1 MADLNES
8 SKQLAQLQVELDMRN
23 HQLQQMQREL
33 TQARHYFESA
43 PVGFLALDRHG
54 IILDCNRSAAEL
66 LGLERSC
73 LLDRPLQALFEP
85 QMSRTL
91 LTHLDQV
98 FASGRHTLSEMRI
111 VAQTDGRVSVL
122 SIDSSLYLP
131 SDGEQCCF
139 STLLDITG
147 QVCARQAYQ
156 AKEQR
161 YRLLLNSLD
170 ELVSVYDVNGICRFM
185 NRRIATLLGG
195 RPEHLVGRSLH
206 ELFPDAAAAY
216 IEHIHDVIRTGENKE
231 YEEEVLFPAGSRRL
245 SARLRPIQDEKGT
258 TIAAL
263 IICQDVTEHRSAE
276 RAMRR
281 NEERLKALINATT
294 DDVVVLLDSEL
305 NMEIVNERAARGF
318 GRTMQQLTG
327 RPIGE
332 FMPPA
337 IAKTRREYALKV
349 LSGGCTYRFEDQRAG
364 HWFDNNMCPVFDDEG
379 KPQAVAIFARD
390 ITQRKKM
397 EQALAEAKE
406 SAEKANLAKSR
417 FLAAANHDLR
427 QPLQAMRLLLESL
440 TLYQLEPRAAEVVED
455 MKEAMQF
462 MEGLLSALLD
472 ISKLEAGSV
481 VPKKKHFHVVPFL
494 HRLRGQFRATA
505 QDAGKQIHVF
515 TSNAVLYTDPMLLA
529 RILQNFLT
537 NAIRHAAGERIL
549 VACRFAKGHRRIEVW
564 DDGPGIP
571 ADQLDKIFE
580 EFYQIGNPARN
591 LNQGLGLGLAI
602 TRRIAKL
609 LELPV
614 TVKSRPGQGSIFAVE
629 VPLGTENQPIVTEHT
644 GVSFNADVT
653 TGLILVVD
661 DDPIVLNATET
672 LLEALHYEAVCA
684 ESVEDAI
691 ELVRQYGAK
700 IRMALLDYRL
710 PGEWD
715 GIQLLKII
723 RDILQRN
730 LPAVLVS
737 GDTSIDRLKQV
748 RLSGLPL
755 LHKPI
760 ELAVLRRHL
769 EDAMSRKVIEG
780 DIDPGD
786 VD

>member
-1 MADLNES
+1 MKGMADLHEW
-8 SKQLAQLQVELDMRN
+8 
-23 HQLQQMQREL
+23 
-33 TQARHYFESA
+33 Y
-43 PVGFLALDRHG
+43 
-54 IILDCNRSAAEL
+54 RS
-66 LGLERSC
+66 
-73 LLDRPLQALFEP
+73 
-85 QMSRTL
+85 
-91 LTHLDQV
+91 
-98 FASGRHTLSEMRI
+98 
-111 VAQTDGRVSVL
+111 
-122 SIDSSLYLP
+122 
-131 SDGEQCCF
+131 
-139 STLLDITG
+139 
-147 QVCARQAYQ
+147 
-156 AKEQR
+156 
-161 YRLLLNSLD
+161 LLNSLD
-170 ELVSVYDVNGICRFM
+170 ELVSVYDAAGDCQYM
-185 NRRIATLLGG
+185 NRRIADMLGG
-195 RPEHLVGRSLH
+195 RPEDFIGRSLQ
-206 ELFPDAAAAY
+206 ELFPDAASGY
-216 IEHIHDVIRTGENKE
+216 LEHIREIIDTGESRAF
-231 YEEEVLFPAGSRRL
+231 EEEVIFPSGSRRL
-245 SARLRPIQDEKGT
+245 LARLQPLPDAQGVMNT
-258 TIAAL
+258 VL

-305 NMEIVNERAARGF
+305 RMEIVNERAARGF
-318 GRTMQQLTG
+318 GHTVREMTG
-327 RPIGE
+327 KPMGD

-337 IAKTRREYALKV
+337 IGKKRLDYARKV
-349 LSGGCTYRFEDQRAG
+349 IANGCTFRFEDQRSG
-364 HWFDNNMCPVFDDEG
+364 HWFDNNMCPVLDDDG
-379 KPQAVAIFARD
+379 QPQAVAIFARD

-440 TLYQLEPRAAEVVED
+440 SLYELESRAAEVVDD

-494 HRLRGQFRATA
+494 HRLGGQFRATA
-505 QDAGKQIHVF
+505 KDAGKQIQLY
-515 TSNAVLYTDPMLLA
+515 TTNAVLYTDPILLA

-537 NAIRHAAGERIL
+537 NALRHAGGERIL
-549 VACRFAKGHRRIEVW
+549 VACRYAKGRRRIEVW

-602 TRRIAKL
+602 TSRIAKL

-614 TVKSRPGQGSIFAVE
+614 SVRSRPGRGSIFSVE
-629 VPLGTENQPIVTEHT
+629 VPLGTEGQPIVTEHA
-644 GVSFNADVT
+644 GVSYKTDAT
-653 TGLILVVD
+653 SGLILVVD
-661 DDPIVLNATET
+661 DDPIVLNATKI
-672 LLEALHYEAVCA
+672 LLEALGYEAICA
-684 ESVEDAI
+684 DGAEQAVA
-691 ELVRQYGAK
+691 LVRQYGSQ

-715 GIQLLKII
+715 GIQLLQVI
-723 RDILQRN
+723 RDILNRQ
-730 LPAVLVS
+730 LPAVLIS

-748 RLSGLPL
+748 KISRLPL

-769 EDAMSRKVIEG
+769 EDAMSREVIDEG
-780 DIDPGD
+780 LERDDD
-786 VD
+786 AD